1 MIEIKN
7 NNCTDNRIDLNF
19 MPFSIDYQG
28 SAPISTYFH
37 PQFTEQ
43 GSLISFFRGR
53 KLTGNSIE
61 LLKNVKGFNVIEDD
75 DYVIKPKS
83 SKVSSAAKFSM
94 DDDDDSANEQ
104 QPQPVKQQLLN
115 DDDDENVNDSHD
127 TDSNDTERTFH
138 ITSKFDSFTI
148 WNVDDLPVDKSHPFL
163 RLDEQYRLSELVSV
177 LIFVIDDKGHNESK
191 IRYIKLIK
199 TLNI

>member
-163 RLDEQYRLSELVSV
+163 RLDEQYRLSELVSG
-177 LIFVIDDKGHNESK
+177 LIFVIDDKCHNKSK
-191 IRYIKLIK
+191 
-199 TLNI
+199 N

>member
-7 NNCTDNRIDLNF
+7 NNCTDNRVDLNF

-28 SAPISTYFH
+28 SAPVSTYFH
-37 PQFTEQ
+37 PQFTDQ
-43 GSLISFFRGR
+43 GSLISYFRGR
-53 KLTGNSIE
+53 KLTGNSVE
-61 LLKNVKGFNVIEDD
+61 LLKDVKGFNVIEDD